1 MPTTQPD
8 PIADATTELTPASA
22 LKRAEVLVEALPY
35 IRRFQGQLLV
45 VKLGGAAMDEG
56 AARDT
61 VLQDLVLLRFVGLR
75 PVLVHGGGKEITA
88 MAGALGLTTQFVDG
102 LRVTDDKTME
112 VAKMVLTGKINPDLV
127 GSIHRLGGRAMGLS
141 GEDGPSI
148 LVRRLL
154 GPGGADLGRVGEI
167 QEVNAEPVLTIAER
181 GMIPVVASIG
191 LGYDGLAYN
200 VNADTVAASLAAELH
215 ASKLLLLT
223 DVPGVRD
230 GQGEFQ
236 SRLTADQAIAL
247 TLDGSAS
254 DGMIPK
260 LKAACAAARAG
271 VTVHI
276 VDGRQPHSIL
286 LELLTEAGVGTMI
299 DPLVADG

>member
-1 MPTTQPD
+1 
-8 PIADATTELTPASA
+8 
-22 LKRAEVLVEALPY
+22 VEALPY
-35 IRRFQGQLLV
+35 IRRFQDQLLV
-45 VKLGGAAMDEG
+45 VKLGGAAMEEG

-61 VLQDLVLLRFVGLR
+61 VLQDLVLLRFVGMR
-75 PVLVHGGGKEITA
+75 PVLVHGGGREITA
-88 MAGALGLTTQFVDG
+88 LAAALGLETQFIDG

-127 GSIHRLGGRAMGLS
+127 GAIHRLGGRAMGLS

-148 LVRRLL
+148 LVRRQV
-154 GPGGADLGRVGEI
+154 GPNGEDLGRVGEV
-167 QEVNAEPVLTIAER
+167 QEVNPEPVLALSDR
-181 GMIPVVASIG
+181 GMIPVVASVG
-191 LGYDGLAYN
+191 LGYDGLSYN
-200 VNADTVAASLAAELH
+200 VNADAVAAALAQELH
-215 ASKLLLLT
+215 AGKLLLLT
-223 DVPGVRD
+223 DVSGVRNHRGD
-230 GQGEFQ
+230 LQ
-236 SRLTADQAIAL
+236 SRLTVDLAEELCREGAA
-247 TLDGSAS
+247 T

-299 DPLVADG
+299 DGVATDG

>member
-8 PIADATTELTPASA
+8 ATTERDQATA

-35 IRRFQGQLLV
+35 IRRFQDQLVV

-56 AARDT
+56 VARDT

-88 MAGALGLTTQFVDG
+88 LAGALGLTTQFVDG

-127 GSIHRLGGRAMGLS
+127 GAIHRLGGRAMGLS

-148 LVRRLL
+148 LVRRQL
-154 GPGGADLGRVGEI
+154 GPNVEDLGRVGEI

-181 GMIPVVASIG
+181 GRIPVVASVG

-200 VNADTVAASLAAELH
+200 VNADTVAASLALELH
-215 ASKLLLLT
+215 ANKLLLLT
-223 DVPGVRD
+223 DVPGVRNR
-230 GQGEFQ
+230 QGEFQ
-236 SRLTADQAIAL
+236 SRLTVEQAESL
-247 TLDGSAS
+247 WRDGAAS

-260 LKAACAAARAG
+260 LKAACAAAQAG

-299 DPLVADG
+299 DPVAVDG

>member
-1 MPTTQPD
+1 MPATQPD
-8 PIADATTELTPASA
+8 LEPASDHEGA
-22 LKRAEVLVEALPY
+22 LKRAQVLVEALPY
-35 IRRFQGQLLV
+35 IRRFQDQLVV

-56 AARDT
+56 PARDT

-88 MAGALGLTTQFVDG
+88 LAGALGLTTQFVDG
-102 LRVTDDKTME
+102 LRVTDEKTME

-141 GEDGPSI
+141 GEDGPCI
-148 LVRRLL
+148 LVRRQA
-154 GPGGADLGRVGEI
+154 GPRGEDLGQVGEI
-167 QEVNAEPVLTIAER
+167 QEINSEPVLALTDR
-181 GMIPVVASIG
+181 GMIPVVASVG
-191 LGYDGLAYN
+191 LGYDGLSYN
-200 VNADTVAASLAAELH
+200 VNADTVAAALAAELG
-215 ASKLLLLT
+215 ASKLMLLT

-230 GQGEFQ
+230 LAGEFQ
-236 SRLTADQAIAL
+236 SRLTVAQAEALAADGAA
-247 TLDGSAS
+247 SA
-254 DGMIPK
+254 GMIPK

-271 VTVHI
+271 VTVHV

-299 DPLVADG
+299 DAVAADG